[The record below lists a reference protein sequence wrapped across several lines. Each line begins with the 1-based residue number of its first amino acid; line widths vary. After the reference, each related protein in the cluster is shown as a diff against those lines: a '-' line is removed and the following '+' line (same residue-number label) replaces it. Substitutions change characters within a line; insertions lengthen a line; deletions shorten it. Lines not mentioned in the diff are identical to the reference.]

1 MATSSA
7 FIGLGSNLE
16 NPTAQ
21 LTQAL
26 QTLHQL
32 PATQVLSCSSLYS
45 STPIGPQD
53 QPTFINAVAQLH
65 TTLAPIALL
74 NALQAIESAAGRIR
88 TRHWG
93 ERTLDLD
100 LLLYGNQ
107 TIQLP
112 RLQVP
117 HPHMHSRRFVLLPL
131 LEIAPT
137 AQLPNG
143 TPLQQYLA
151 ATQEQEIW
159 PHSKVDLAALLSI

>member
-1 MATSSA
+1 MTGAIA

-16 NPTAQ
+16 NPAEQ
-21 LTQAL
+21 LRKAL
-26 QTLHQL
+26 QALHQL
-32 PATQVLSCSSLYS
+32 PTTQLLLSSSLYS
-45 STPIGPQD
+45 SAPIGPQD

-65 TTLAPIALL
+65 TQLAPIALL
-74 NALQAIESAAGRIR
+74 NALQAIENTAGRVR

-100 LLLYGNQ
+100 ILLYGDQ
-107 TIQLP
+107 HISLP

-117 HPHMHSRRFVLLPL
+117 HPHMRHRRFVLQPL

-137 AQLPNG
+137 IHLPNSM
-143 TPLQQYLA
+143 PLQQSLA
-151 ATQEQEIW
+151 ATHEQEIW